1 VANQARTF
9 QSRRYGLE
17 LEGVL
22 VGSIA
27 SFAGGDATADV
38 VVEEVGQDGVAHKH
52 LGAVK
57 YEDIRFSCGADM
69 ADSFYDWLQ
78 QTFSGGVSRKNGA
91 VITYDSNFNEVS
103 RLSFFNGMVSE
114 IGFPTVDGSSK
125 DVAKLTIKIS
135 PEHTSNDPGNSSVGS
150 ILPNRKKPWMSGN
163 FRLAIGGVDYD
174 RVGRVEAVTVS
185 RSVAPG
191 TAGGSSDKRN
201 ESTYMVVSD
210 LMFTLPEL
218 STDAGTTALRK
229 WFNSF
234 VIAGINGQ
242 EQEKNGTLEYLAS
255 DLKTSL
261 FTLDLRQLGVYRLS
275 RLDDPGENIQRIQA
289 RMYCEQIVFSYA
301 PAANQSSGA
310 SSDNPALHPTLTLV
324 ASPFLQNLSATP
336 ANQAGSSPP
345 SQPPRIVPTAASR
358 APRNLTAAQGPQN
371 LPPVQQQ
378 TFVPSLQ
385 PRVSLAFRNLSQ

>member
-1 VANQARTF
+1 MADQARTF
-9 QSRRYGLE
+9 QSSRYGLE

-38 VVEEVGQDGVAHKH
+38 VVEEVGQDGIARKH

-91 VITYDSNFNEVS
+91 IVTYDSNFNEVS
-103 RLSFFNGMVSE
+103 RLSFFNGLVSE
-114 IGFPTVDGSSK
+114 IGFPAVDDSSK

-135 PEHTSNDPGNSSVGS
+135 PEHTSNDPGNPSVGS
-150 ILPNRKKPWMSGN
+150 KLLNGKKPWVSGN
-163 FRLAIGGVDYD
+163 FHLAIGGVDYVK
-174 RVGRVEAVTVS
+174 VGRVEAITVS

-191 TAGGSSDKRN
+191 TAGVSSDKGN
-201 ESTYMVVSD
+201 ESTYVVVSD
-210 LMFTLPEL
+210 VMFTLPEF
-218 STDAGTTALRK
+218 STDVGTTALRN

-255 DLKTSL
+255 DMKTSL

-275 RLDDPGENIQRIQA
+275 RLNDSGENIQHIQA

-301 PAANQSSGA
+301 SNAAA
-310 SSDNPALHPTLTLV
+310 PSDNLASLPTLTLV
-324 ASPFLQNLSATP
+324 ATPLLQNVALPP
-336 ANQAGSSPP
+336 ANQGAGSSPP
-345 SQPPRIVPTAASR
+345 GQPRRIVPTAASR
-358 APRNLTAAQGPQN
+358 APRILTPAQGPQN
-371 LPPVQQQ
+371 LPPLQQQ
-378 TFVPSLQ
+378 TLVPSPQ
-385 PRVSLAFRNLSQ
+385 PRTSLVFRNLSQ

>member
-1 VANQARTF
+1 VPTTTARSY
-9 QSRRYGLE
+9 QSSQYRLE

-27 SFAGGDATADV
+27 SFTGGDATADV
-38 VVEEVGQDGVAHKH
+38 VVEEVGQDGIARKH

-69 ADSFYDWLQ
+69 ADIFYDWLQ
-78 QTFSGGVSRKNGA
+78 QTFSGGASTKNGA
-91 VITYDSNFNEVS
+91 IVTYDYNFNEVS
-103 RLSFFNGMVSE
+103 RLSFFNGLVSE
-114 IGFPTVDGSSK
+114 IGFPAVDGSSK

-150 ILPNRKKPWMSGN
+150 ILPNSKKRWMSGN

-174 RVGRVEAVTVS
+174 KVSRVEAITVS
-185 RSVAPG
+185 RSVAPA
-191 TAGGSSDKRN
+191 TDSVSSNKRN
-201 ESTYMVVSD
+201 ESTFVVVSD

-242 EQEKNGTLEYLAS
+242 EQEKNGTLEYLAT

-275 RLDDPGENIQRIQA
+275 RLNDSGENIQRIQA
-289 RMYCEQIVFSYA
+289 RLYCEQIVFGYA
-301 PAANQSSGA
+301 NNAAA
-310 SSDNPALHPTLTLV
+310 PSDNPASLPSLTLV
-324 ASPFLQNLSATP
+324 GPTLPKNVVLPP
-336 ANQAGSSPP
+336 ANQGSAPP
-345 SQPPRIVPTAASR
+345 GQPLRVVPTAASR
-358 APRNLTAAQGPQN
+358 APRDLTPMQRPRN
-371 LPPVQQQ
+371 LPPMQQQ
-378 TFVPSLQ
+378 TLVPSPQ
-385 PRVSLAFRNLSQ
+385 PRTSLVFRNLSQ

>member
-1 VANQARTF
+1 M
-9 QSRRYGLE
+9 
-17 LEGVL
+17 
-22 VGSIA
+22 A
-27 SFAGGDATADV
+27 SPASTWAP
-38 VVEEVGQDGVAHKH
+38 
-52 LGAVK
+52 VK

-91 VITYDSNFNEVS
+91 IVTYDYNFNEVS
-103 RLSFFNGMVSE
+103 RLSFFNGLVSE
-114 IGFPTVDGSSK
+114 IGFPAVDGSSK

-150 ILPNRKKPWMSGN
+150 ILPNSKKRWMSGN

-174 RVGRVEAVTVS
+174 KVGRVEAITVS

-191 TAGGSSDKRN
+191 TDGVSSDKRN
-201 ESTYMVVSD
+201 GSTYVVVSD

-275 RLDDPGENIQRIQA
+275 RLNDSGENIQRIQA

-301 PAANQSSGA
+301 SNAAAPVRQSGIAPDAHSCRAAFAAERGFAARKPGRRLLCGPAAAHRSNRRVTCAPQSDSGA
-310 SSDNPALHPTLTLV
+310 GAAES
-324 ASPFLQNLSATP
+324 ASNATTD
-336 ANQAGSSPP
+336 ARA
-345 SQPPRIVPTAASR
+345 VTAA
-358 APRNLTAAQGPQN
+358 AHIAC
-371 LPPVQQQ
+371 
-378 TFVPSLQ
+378 LQ
-385 PRVSLAFRNLSQ
+385 KSLAMNRHEPKEAEVYSGNDRRTPRF